1 MKRDSGLY
9 CDDIVSAIKK
19 IEEYTKDF
27 SLEDFLGDQKTQ
39 DAVTRNIEIIGEA
52 TKKIPDDLKQKYPDI
67 MWREAAAMRDVL
79 IHDYPD
85 IIPKVVWDTVKIN
98 IPKFKEQ
105 ILIVIKSEG
114 F

>member
-1 MKRDSGLY
+1 MKRDLGLH
-9 CDDIVSAIKK
+9 CDDIIAAIKK
-19 IEEYTKDF
+19 IEEYIHGLSFEQF
-27 SLEDFLGDQKTQ
+27 SKDQKTQ
-39 DAVTRNIEIIGEA
+39 DAVTRNLEIIGEA
-52 TKKIPDDLKQKYPDI
+52 AKKIPDELRQKYPLV

-85 IIPKVVWDTVKIN
+85 VIPKVVWDTVTSN

-105 ILIVIKSEG
+105 ILTIIKSEG